1 MSWESL
7 LAAPVFSLPQE
18 ERELHLLAELNALTA
33 LHREGCEAYRRVTD
47 LEFAGNIHA
56 RRLSEVPY
64 LPVGVF
70 KSHRLASVAPEQVF
84 KTLTSS
90 GTTGQQVSRV
100 CLDRN
105 TAARQAA
112 ALVRVMG
119 AVLGPKRMPML
130 VIDSSALFSNR
141 AEFSA
146 RAAGVLGM
154 MNLGAQHVFAL
165 DDAMR
170 LDLAAVRSFLDRHG
184 SRPFAM
190 FGFTF
195 MVWEYFHQQVKGLGI
210 DLANGILVHSG
221 GWKKLIERAVTNEVF
236 KRELRESTGLARV
249 HNFYGMVEQVGSVF
263 VEGEDGFLYAP
274 PFADVVIRDP
284 KTWTEAPIGE
294 VGVVQV
300 LSAVPLSYPGHSLLT
315 EDLGVLHGVDDGPC
329 GRRGKYFS
337 VVGRVPRAEL
347 RGCSDTHAF
356 DAAGAS

>member
-7 LAAPVFSLPQE
+7 LAAPVFDLPQY
-18 ERELHLLAELNALTA
+18 ERERRLLPALNALTS
-33 LHREGCEAYRRVTD
+33 LHRERCDAYRRVTS
-47 LEFAGNIHA
+47 LGFAGKCEA
-56 RRLSEVPY
+56 TTLSEVPY
-64 LPVGVF
+64 LPVGIF
-70 KSHRLASVAPEQVF
+70 KSHRLSSVAPEEVF

-90 GTTGQQVSRV
+90 GTTGQRVSRIY
-100 CLDRN
+100 LDRD

-112 ALVRVMG
+112 ALVRVMSP
-119 AVLGPKRMPML
+119 VLGPRRLPML

-154 MNLGAQHVFAL
+154 MNLGAAHVFAL
-165 DDAMR
+165 DEGMQ

-184 SRPFAM
+184 DRPFAM

-195 MVWEYFHQQVKGLGI
+195 MVWEYFHQQVKGLGLN
-210 DLANGILVHSG
+210 LANGILVHSG
-221 GWKKLIERAVTNEVF
+221 GWKKLIDRAVTNEAF
-236 KRELRESTGLARV
+236 KRDLAQATGLTRV
-249 HNFYGMVEQVGSVF
+249 YNFYGMVEQVGSVF

-274 PFADVVIRDP
+274 SFADVVIRDP
-284 KTWTEAPIGE
+284 QTWKESAVGE

-300 LSAVPLSYPGHSLLT
+300 LSAVPTSYPGHSLLT

-337 VVGRVPRAEL
+337 ILGRVPHAEL
-347 RGCSDTHAF
+347 RGCSDTYAV
-356 DAAGAS
+356 DAAGAG